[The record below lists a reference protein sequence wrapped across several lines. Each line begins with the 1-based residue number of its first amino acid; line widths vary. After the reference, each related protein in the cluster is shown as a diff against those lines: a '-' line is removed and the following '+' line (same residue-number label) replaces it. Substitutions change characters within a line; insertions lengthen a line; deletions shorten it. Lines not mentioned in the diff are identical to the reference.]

1 MKKQVPVYCLS
12 TGNNQTESVELSS
25 FCPCCG
31 IYLSPH
37 FLYGV
42 RIDYEEET
50 ENKVFVL
57 NFCPKCDECFIS
69 RHTYNEDEYAYDF
82 HSAAPMTPS
91 KYVFSQNI
99 AELSPNFVKIYNE
112 ALAAD
117 QLGFSGICG
126 MGYRKALEFLVKDY
140 IIKQNPLLEK
150 TVSSKMLGACI
161 NDHLSD
167 NRLKSLAK
175 ASAWLGNDETHYSRK
190 HTDFSVKD
198 LKLFIN
204 AFVTFIDAELAY
216 QDAENLIS
224 KS

>member
-1 MKKQVPVYCLS
+1 MNSQIIVNCLS
-12 TGNNQTESVELSS
+12 TGKDQKESVEFSS

-31 IYLSPH
+31 VHLSPQI
-37 FLYGV
+37 LYGIL
-42 RIDYEEET
+42 IDYEEET
-50 ENKVFVL
+50 ENKIFLL
-57 NFCPKCDECFIS
+57 NFCPECDECFIS
-69 RHTYNEDEYAYDF
+69 KHTYNEDEYAYSF

-91 KYVFSQNI
+91 KYVFSSNI
-99 AELSPNFVKIYNE
+99 VKLSPNFVKIYNE
-112 ALAAD
+112 ALAAE
-117 QLGFSGICG
+117 QLGFSSICG

-140 IIKQNPLLEK
+140 IIQQNPSLEK
-150 TVSSKMLGACI
+150 TVSTKMLGACI
-161 NDHLSD
+161 SDHLSD

-216 QDAENLIS
+216 QDAEKLIS

>member
-1 MKKQVPVYCLS
+1 MNIQTTVYCLS
-12 TGNNQTESVELSS
+12 TGNFQKETVELSS

-31 IYLSPH
+31 VHLSPRI
-37 FLYGV
+37 LYGILV
-42 RIDYEEET
+42 DYEEET
-50 ENKVFVL
+50 ENKVFLL
-57 NFCPKCDECFIS
+57 NFCPECDECFIS
-69 RHTYNEDEYAYDF
+69 KHTYNEDEYTYGF
-82 HSAAPMTPS
+82 HSASPMTPS
-91 KYVFSQNI
+91 KHVFSSNI
-99 AELSPNFVKIYNE
+99 AELSPSFVKIYNE
-112 ALAAD
+112 ALTAD
-117 QLGFSGICG
+117 QLGLSSICG

-140 IIKQNPLLEK
+140 IIKQNPSLEK
-150 TVSSKMLGACI
+150 TVSTKMLGACI

-190 HTDFSVKD
+190 HANFNIKD

-216 QDAENLIS
+216 QEAENLIS